1 MFTPGLVSVT
11 FRSLGRREITEWM
24 RKCGLIAVEWGGD
37 VHVPAN
43 DPAAIADAVTVSRE
57 NGIEI
62 VSYGSYYRAGVT
74 TEETTAA
81 FLDELAATVAL
92 DAPNIRIW
100 AGNKGSA
107 VVTKEERKAFTDDI
121 RHICRIAAR
130 ENKTVSLEFHNGTL
144 TDACD
149 SALCLVDEV
158 ATENLRLYWQ
168 PNQFR
173 DDAYN
178 LSTLRR
184 VLPFVSNVHV
194 FAWKG
199 SEKFSLADHEK
210 IWRQYLDILR
220 ADDRDRNLLLE
231 FVCDDTTDQLLHDAE
246 TLRSWL

>member
-11 FRSLGRREITEWM
+11 FRSLERREITEWM

-81 FLDELAATVAL
+81 FSDELAATVAL

-121 RHICRIAAR
+121 RHVCRIAAR

-149 SALCLVDEV
+149 SALCLVEEV
-158 ATENLRLYWQ
+158 AAENLRLYWQ

-178 LSTLRR
+178 LTTLRR

-199 SEKFSLADHEK
+199 SEKFPLADHEK

-231 FVCDDTTDQLLHDAE
+231 FVCDDTTDQLLRDAE

>member
-81 FLDELAATVAL
+81 FSDELAATVAL

-121 RHICRIAAR
+121 RHVCRIAAR

-149 SALCLVDEV
+149 SALCLVEEV
-158 ATENLRLYWQ
+158 AAENLRLYWQ

-178 LSTLRR
+178 LTTLRR

-194 FAWKG
+194 FAWEG
-199 SEKFSLADHEK
+199 REKFPLADHEK

-231 FVCDDTTDQLLHDAE
+231 FVCDDTTDQLLRDAE

>member
-81 FLDELAATVAL
+81 FSDELAATVAL

-121 RHICRIAAR
+121 RHVCRIAAR

-149 SALCLVDEV
+149 SALCLVEEV
-158 ATENLRLYWQ
+158 AAENLRLYWQ

-178 LSTLRR
+178 LTTLRR
-184 VLPFVSNVHV
+184 VLSFVSNVHV

-199 SEKFSLADHEK
+199 REKFPLADHEK

-231 FVCDDTTDQLLHDAE
+231 FVCDDTTDQLLRDAE

>member
-11 FRSLGRREITEWM
+11 FRPLGRQEITEWM
-24 RKCGLIAVEWGGD
+24 HKCGLIAIEWGGD

-43 DPAAIADAVTVSRE
+43 DPVAIADAATVSRA
-57 NGIEI
+57 NGIDI
-62 VSYGSYYRAGVT
+62 VSYGSYYHADKT
-74 TEETTAA
+74 TEETTAV
-81 FLDELAATVAL
+81 FSDELAAAVAL
-92 DAPNIRIW
+92 GAPNIRIW
-100 AGNKGSA
+100 AGSKGSA
-107 VVTKEERKAFTDDI
+107 VVTKEERKACTDDI
-121 RHICRIAAR
+121 RHVCQIAAQA
-130 ENKTVSLEFHNGTL
+130 NKTVSLEFHNGTL

-149 SALCLVDEV
+149 SALCLVEEV
-158 ATENLRLYWQ
+158 DAENLRLYWQ

-199 SEKFSLADHEK
+199 SEKFPLINHEA

-220 ADDRDRNLLLE
+220 SDNRDRNLLLE
-231 FVCDDTTDQLLHDAE
+231 FVCDNTTDQLRRDAE
-246 TLRSWL
+246 TLHSWL

>member
-11 FRSLGRREITEWM
+11 FRPLGRREITDLM
-24 RKCGLIAVEWGGD
+24 RDCGLTAIEWGGD

-43 DPAAIADAVTVSRE
+43 DPAAIADAVAVSRE
-57 NGIEI
+57 NEIAI

-74 TEETTAA
+74 TSETTAA
-81 FLDELAATVAL
+81 FSDELAATVAL
-92 DAPNIRIW
+92 GAPNIRIW
-100 AGNKGSA
+100 AGTKGSA
-107 VVTKEERKAFTDDI
+107 AATKEERKAFTDDI
-121 RHICRIAAR
+121 RHVCRIAAQ

-149 SALCLVDEV
+149 SALCLVEEV
-158 ATENLRLYWQ
+158 AAENLRLYWQ

-178 LSTLRR
+178 LTTLRR

-199 SEKFSLADHEK
+199 SEKYPLVQHER

-220 ADDRDRNLLLE
+220 SDSQDRNLLLE
-231 FVCDDTTDQLLHDAE
+231 FVCDDTVEQLRRDAE
-246 TLRSWL
+246 TLLGWL

>member
-1 MFTPGLVSVT
+1 MFKPGLVSVT
-11 FRSLGRREITEWM
+11 FRSFGRWEITEWM
-24 RKCGLIAVEWGGD
+24 RKCGLIAVEWGVD
-37 VHVPAN
+37 VYVPAN
-43 DPAAIADAVTVSRE
+43 DPAAIAYAVMVSRE

-81 FLDELAATVAL
+81 FSDELAATVAL

-121 RHICRIAAR
+121 RHVCRIAAR

-149 SALCLVDEV
+149 SALCLVEEV
-158 ATENLRLYWQ
+158 AAENLRLYWQ

-178 LSTLRR
+178 LTTLRR

-199 SEKFSLADHEK
+199 SEKFPLANHEK

-231 FVCDDTTDQLLHDAE
+231 FVCDDTTDQLLRDAE

>member
-81 FLDELAATVAL
+81 FSDELAATVAL

-121 RHICRIAAR
+121 RHVCRIAAR

-149 SALCLVDEV
+149 SALCLVEEV
-158 ATENLRLYWQ
+158 AAENLRLYWQ

-173 DDAYN
+173 DDVYN
-178 LSTLRR
+178 LTTLRR

-194 FAWKG
+194 FAWKE
-199 SEKFSLADHEK
+199 SEKFPLADHEK

-231 FVCDDTTDQLLHDAE
+231 FVCDDTTDQLLRDAE